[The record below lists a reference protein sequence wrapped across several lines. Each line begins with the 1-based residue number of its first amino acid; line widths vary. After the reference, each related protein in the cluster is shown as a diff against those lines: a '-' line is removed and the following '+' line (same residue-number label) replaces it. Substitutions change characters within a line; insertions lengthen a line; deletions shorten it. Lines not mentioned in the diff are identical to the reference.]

1 MRIFVTVSPRLFSA
15 QNGAWRN
22 VGRSRAKDT
31 KGYNS
36 IDVKSLTRNRGLC
49 CNFDFHRSNV
59 WRKMRKLRETRKYL
73 DFLEIFIIKIPGD
86 RFKKFKILFVK
97 DTHINYYFIRLEIS
111 KTRITISFFFFSFL
125 ITKWNLY

>member
-1 MRIFVTVSPRLFSA
+1 
-15 QNGAWRN
+15 
-22 VGRSRAKDT
+22 
-31 KGYNS
+31 
-36 IDVKSLTRNRGLC
+36 
-49 CNFDFHRSNV
+49 
-59 WRKMRKLRETRKYL
+59 MRKLRETRKYL

-97 DTHINYYFIRLEIS
+97 DTHINYYFIIRLEIS